1 LNLKLLKN
9 IMFNSYILDYIFV
22 GLIFITLFEIIYSQN
37 KEYPSLNWI
46 ERSLI
51 AAFWPISLLIFVIA
65 FIYGF
70 FSTLRDLRNKGK
82 K

>member
-1 LNLKLLKN
+1 
-9 IMFNSYILDYIFV
+9 MFNSYILDYIFV

-51 AAFWPISLLIFVIA
+51 ATFWPISLLIFVIA

>member
-1 LNLKLLKN
+1 
-9 IMFNSYILDYIFV
+9 MFNSYILDYIFV

-51 AAFWPISLLIFVIA
+51 AIFWPISLVIFLIA
-65 FIYGF
+65 FLYGF
-70 FSTLRDLRNKGK
+70 FSTLKDLRNKNK
-82 K
+82 E